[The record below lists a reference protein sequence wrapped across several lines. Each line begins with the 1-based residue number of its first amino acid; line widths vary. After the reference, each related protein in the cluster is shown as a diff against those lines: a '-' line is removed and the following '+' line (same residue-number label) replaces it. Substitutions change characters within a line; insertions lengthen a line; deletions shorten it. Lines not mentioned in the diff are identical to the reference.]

1 MHMRLF
7 HFVLAVLLP
16 VTFSAPD
23 ASADTAISPGVFV
36 KDLAQKAFASANDRN
51 LSVADRGRGLD
62 ELLDTGFDMPQVAR
76 YVVGPYWQEAS
87 ADEQQAFTVAFR
99 DYVKRTYVERFAEY
113 KADTFRI
120 VGQRNVNAASSV
132 VSTEIDKTAEA
143 EMADRTSTDQ
153 PARIEWLVIA
163 GDGYRIVDVTVGG
176 VSIATTKR
184 AEFLSYLRHIG
195 GSLASLTQ
203 RLQATAIAR
212 Q

>member
-1 MHMRLF
+1 MRMRYF
-7 HFVLAVLLP
+7 YFVLAVLLP
-16 VTFSAPD
+16 VTFAVSY
-23 ASADTAISPGVFV
+23 ASADTAITPGAFV
-36 KDLAQKAFASANDRN
+36 KHLARKAFASANDRN
-51 LSVADRGRGLD
+51 LSVADRARGLD

-76 YVVGPYWQEAS
+76 YVVGLYWQEAS
-87 ADEQQAFTVAFR
+87 TDEQQAFTVAFR

-120 VGQRNVNAASSV
+120 VGQRNVNAASIV

-143 EMADRTSTDQ
+143 ETADRTSTDQ

-176 VSIATTKR
+176 VSIATTKH

-195 GSLASLTQ
+195 GDLASLTQ